1 MEMLHGW
8 GSAWRRRSGA
18 WRSGAR
24 RSFYL
29 VWAATLYPACVS
41 AHEFWLAPSTYAA
54 AAGDTV
60 SIRAFVGSGFRG
72 EAKPFGARRV
82 QRFELRAAA
91 RRDLSRLGS
100 NGGLVYARFIAPD
113 GGGALVAYQSDFA
126 SIELPGPRFEQY
138 LAAEGLDGPR
148 TARARTQAE
157 DAPRRERYARC
168 AKTWIAG
175 KEPSRAEQVIGM
187 PLEIVALADPAAAD
201 RLPLQVLYGGKPLAA
216 ALVRAW
222 NTTATL
228 AASERDSVPPACS
241 SRTDAHGIVT
251 LAIDHPGEWLV
262 NAVHMVASGDPD
274 ADWES
279 YWASLTF
286 ARPAKRAPRRRNA
299 SSRRGSR
306 RSSRRQS
313 SRHGCATSS
322 RRSAHASSYRR
333 GHRTRPRWL
342 GWIAGLGWAG
352 LLLASAP
359 RPARAHAEPYSYVDL
374 RLDGAGIEG
383 EVTAHGVDLA
393 GAIGLATPDSLRSAR
408 FVERHAGELHA
419 AIVVR
424 LHLEADGAA
433 VHPTWTSFQIVP
445 ERRAVSFR
453 FRVPEPRTPR
463 SVHLLGPLF
472 ASDPAHE
479 TYFNVYASGAVR
491 HQDLLE
497 ASHTES
503 TYASD
508 AGPDRRAVVRT
519 FLAAG
524 VHQIFIGPDH
534 ILFVIGLLL
543 LGGGV
548 RRLLKI
554 VTAFTIAHSITLA
567 LAATGA
573 VSPSARV
580 VEPAIALSIVYVGAD
595 NLLRGRRR
603 RDTRA
608 LAAAG
613 FGLVHGFGF
622 ASVLGEMGLP
632 SGALAGSLFAF
643 NAGVEIGQACIVL
656 AVAPLLAV
664 LRAHRPAGV
673 RRAVI
678 AGSAFVLVAGAYW
691 FVQRAFGL

>member
-1 MEMLHGW
+1 
-8 GSAWRRRSGA
+8 
-18 WRSGAR
+18 
-24 RSFYL
+24 
-29 VWAATLYPACVS
+29 LYPACVS

-91 RRDLSRLGS
+91 TRDLSRLGS

-148 TARARTQAE
+148 TARARAKAE
-157 DAPRRERYARC
+157 DAPGRERYARC

-175 KEPSRAEQVIGM
+175 KEPRRAEQVIGM

-201 RLPLQVLYGGKPLAA
+201 RLPLQVLYGGEPLAA
-216 ALVRAW
+216 TLVRAW

-286 ARPAKRAPRRRNA
+286 ERPAKRKPRRRNA
-299 SSRRGSR
+299 SSRRGRNGSLRCSR
-306 RSSRRQS
+306 TASQRR
-313 SRHGCATSS
+313 
-322 RRSAHASSYRR
+322 RRPHP
-333 GHRTRPRWL
+333 RPARWV
-342 GWIAGLGWAG
+342 GWISGLGLGG

-374 RLDGAGIEG
+374 RLDSAGIEG
-383 EVTAHGVDLA
+383 EVTAHVVDLA
-393 GAIGLATPDSLRSAR
+393 GAIGLATPDSLRSAG

-419 AIVVR
+419 AITER
-424 LHLEADGAA
+424 LHLDADGAA
-433 VHPTWTSFQIVP
+433 VHPTWTSLQIVP

-453 FRVPEPRTPR
+453 FRVPEPLTPR
-463 SVHLLGPLF
+463 SVHLVGPLF

-479 TYFNVYASGAVR
+479 TYFNVYVSGAVR

-503 TYASD
+503 TYAHD
-508 AGPDRRAVVRT
+508 AGPNRRAIVRT

-524 VHQIFIGPDH
+524 VHHIFIGPDH

-573 VSPSARV
+573 VTPSARV

-632 SGALAGSLFAF
+632 SGALAASLFAF

-664 LRAHRPAGV
+664 LRAHRPAAA

-678 AGSAFVLVAGAYW
+678 AGSAFVLIAGAYW
-691 FVQRAFGL
+691 FVQRAFGV